1 MRVTSTE
8 VQNNFG
14 KYLALASA
22 SEEIIITK
30 NSKDI
35 ARLVPCSTTDRV
47 GEECCIYENE
57 DGPRIT
63 YEEFTKLTQESD
75 KRYELIDGE
84 LFLLASPSYG
94 HQRAIAEISGY
105 FYIWFKDKKCRPL
118 TSPFDVTLIK
128 GDNNKN
134 VVQPDMLVIC
144 DTEKIDEKGKYWGI
158 PTLVVE
164 VLSPS
169 SRKHDMLRKLNLY
182 ALTGIKEFWL
192 ADTSKKAIYLYN
204 FENKV
209 IEDFI
214 TFTNNQ
220 TVRSNVFEGLE
231 IPLED
236 IFKI

>member
-8 VQNNFG
+8 IQNNFG

-35 ARLVPCSTTDRV
+35 AKLVSCSTADSV
-47 GEECCIYENE
+47 EEECCIYEDEN
-57 DGPRIT
+57 GPRMT
-63 YEEFTKLTQESD
+63 YEEFIKLTGESD

-84 LFLLASPSYG
+84 LFLLASPSYA
-94 HQRAIAEISGY
+94 HQRTVAEISGC
-105 FYIWFKDKKCRPL
+105 FYNWFKGKKCRPL

-134 VVQPDMLVIC
+134 VVQPDLLVIC
-144 DTEKIDEKGKYWGI
+144 DTDKIDEKGKYWGI

-204 FENKV
+204 FENEG

-214 TFTNNQ
+214 TYTNCN
-220 TVRSNVFEGLE
+220 TARSNVFEGLE

-236 IFKI
+236 IFT